1 MKAQLGIFVRIL
13 IFLCLPLLAKAQQL
27 DTFQSDSS
35 VVMRFRIFYPVN
47 ETDIHEDYM
56 DNANQLHRIRKYLE
70 KSPKIDSITIFSYA
84 SPEGSYAVNK
94 RLSRERGKTAK
105 QYLLTLI
112 PTERHLPDSL
122 FIVDPTAEN
131 WEGLREKIYYQYQH
145 DDKDEILAILD
156 RADIT
161 DERRKVLLKRLNG
174 GRSWQYIVKEIMP
187 HLRYATWVS
196 VWQRIKVDRVI
207 EGPVNLRV
215 AFPEIEQPVLKPIP
229 MSSPVMVEEDTFMVS
244 IKSNLLFDM
253 MTALNVEAEVPIGN
267 HWSVMMED
275 VFPWWEH
282 DNKYCFQL
290 WEMGVEGRYWFRNN
304 KYHSQRL
311 KGHFTGVYTMS
322 GIYDFQWDT
331 NLCTQGEF
339 WSVGVTYGYSRR
351 ISKLFNLEFSIS
363 CGYLSSAY
371 RRYYPSEGY
380 EVLYRDRREGRMDYW
395 GPTKLKISLVMPIRF
410 LKKKGGNQ

>member
-1 MKAQLGIFVRIL
+1 M
-13 IFLCLPLLAKAQQL
+13 CLPLLAKAQQL

-94 RLSRERGKTAK
+94 RLSKERGKTAK
-105 QYLLTLI
+105 QYLLNLI
-112 PTERHLPDSL
+112 PAERHLPDSL
-122 FIVDPTAEN
+122 FIIDPTAEN
-131 WEGLREKIYYQYQH
+131 WEGLWEKIYYQYQH

-207 EGPVNLRV
+207 EGPANLRV

-229 MSSPVMVEEDTFMVS
+229 MSPPVMVEEDTFMVS

-351 ISKLFNLEFSIS
+351 ISKLFNLEFSVS
-363 CGYLSSAY
+363 FGYLSSAY

-380 EVLYRDRREGRMDYW
+380 EVLYRDRREGRVDYW